1 MTLELVNFFRVAANQ
16 LAQRI
21 SSLELT
27 MNLQAKLAINL
38 ILMIASSHISV
49 STAQAQSGAA
59 MLRIDCSGNNLNS
72 EVYIDGVF
80 RGECPVDIQVQE
92 GIRKLRFYKKVD
104 QRFERVQEQELRVGA
119 ATIKRIEILLPDAQ
133 LTAKAKREEEERKVA
148 QELAAKADRERAVRA
163 EVDRKN
169 QLELQLREEH
179 VRAEAGDMHAQY
191 SLARRYLRGD
201 GVARDREKG
210 RSWERK
216 AAEAGHLLSQMMLY
230 QKFTEEQLPNVGKLV
245 DLLAR
250 HYEASNLKFE
260 KRSSLSEYLREPF
273 FLQKHIIRNDYVH
286 SELHLGGLI
295 AKSYTSFD
303 VGLIFN
309 SPLFTVELK
318 AINFVI
324 GVLGNAA
331 TDQDIF
337 GFSIDEEF
345 INLETKRTGLMNRI
359 LVCAK
364 VPSAEP
370 AKYEAWFPMV
380 SQYKANYSA
389 LPYHCLRRV
398 GVKGSPEVTSFST
411 NWASKSAIFTTQA
424 DDTFRFFYRNST
436 Q

>member
-1 MTLELVNFFRVAANQ
+1 
-16 LAQRI
+16 
-21 SSLELT
+21 
-27 MNLQAKLAINL
+27 MNLQVKLAINL
-38 ILMIASSHISV
+38 IWMIAFSQIAISA
-49 STAQAQSGAA
+49 AQAQSGAA

-133 LTAKAKREEEERKVA
+133 LTAEAKREEEERKVA

-169 QLELQLREEH
+169 QLELQLRGEH

-191 SLARRYLRGD
+191 SLARRYNRGD

-216 AAEAGHLLSQMMLY
+216 AAEAGHLLSQLMLY

-250 HYEASNLKFE
+250 HYEESNLKFE

-273 FLQKHIIRNDYVH
+273 FLQKQITTTDNEH
-286 SELHLGGLI
+286 SEFYLGRLI

-324 GVLGNAA
+324 GDLGNAA

-370 AKYEAWFPMV
+370 AKYEAWLPLV
-380 SQYKANYSA
+380 SKDKAYYSA

-411 NWASKSAIFTTQA
+411 NWVAKGPPVFFTTQ
-424 DDTFRFFYRNST
+424 TFIFAFYRNT
-436 Q
+436 IQ